1 MLRFPPARFRR
12 PVSGCQLSC
21 GGFCT
26 GFLAADRL
34 CSDFARPVSGG
45 LPPCGGFRRSIV
57 LLRFPPARFCRPVS
71 GCQLSCG
78 GFCTGFLAAD
88 RLCSDFCP
96 SDSGCMASGAC
107 RIASAGQQRPLRF
120 RCARG
125 SRLRFPVFGPS
136 CTRIPAVNSAGCRKR
151 CCLIN
156 LERYG
161 RFPTQ
166 SLHYGGPDAQL
177 HPDGRTAFH
186 LAARRQQTH
195 RRVGIPI

>member
-1 MLRFPPARFRR
+1 MVSADRLPAVNRLAATFVRPVSGGQSFCGGFRTGFLPSIAFAATFAR

-45 LPPCGGFRRSIV
+45 LPPCGGFRLSIV
-57 LLRFPPARFCRPVS
+57 LLWFPPARFRRPVS

-78 GFCTGFLAAD
+78 GFCSGFLAAD

-125 SRLRFPVFGPS
+125 SR
-136 CTRIPAVNSAGCRKR
+136 PAVPGFRAVVHPNS
-151 CCLIN
+151 
-156 LERYG
+156 G
-161 RFPTQ
+161 REF
-166 SLHYGGPDAQL
+166 
-177 HPDGRTAFH
+177 
-186 LAARRQQTH
+186 RRLPQKILSH
-195 RRVGIPI
+195 

>member
-1 MLRFPPARFRR
+1 MLRRFPAVLCGRISGCQWFRQIGFGCQSSCGDFARPVSGGLPPCGGFRLSIVLLWFPPARFRR

-21 GGFCT
+21 GGFCS
-26 GFLAADRL
+26 GFLAVDRL
-34 CSDFARPVSGG
+34 CGDFRRPILAAWLPGPAVSLLPGSSD
-45 LPPCGGFRRSIV
+45 PCG
-57 LLRFPPARFCRPVS
+57 S
-71 GCQLSCG
+71 GA
-78 GFCTGFLAAD
+78 LAA
-88 RLCSDFCP
+88 
-96 SDSGCMASGAC
+96 AA
-107 RIASAGQQRPLRF
+107 
-120 RCARG
+120 
-125 SRLRFPVFGPS
+125 LRFPVFGPS

-151 CCLIN
+151 FCLIN

-195 RRVGIPI
+195 RRAGIPI

>member
-1 MLRFPPARFRR
+1 MLRRFPAVLCGRI
-12 PVSGCQLSC
+12 SGCQWFRQIGFGCQSSC
-21 GGFCT
+21 G
-26 GFLAADRL
+26 
-34 CSDFARPVSGG
+34 DFARPVSGG

-96 SDSGCMASGAC
+96 PDFGCMASGAC
-107 RIASAGQQRPLRF
+107 RIASAGPLWPLRF

-195 RRVGIPI
+195 RRVVIPI

>member
-1 MLRFPPARFRR
+1 MKRIGEYFAGAYKNAFARWIFGIIASLVILSRFSAVNCLAVGSAPDFGCRLPFWRFPP
-12 PVSGCQLSC
+12 P
-21 GGFCT
+21 
-26 GFLAADRL
+26 
-34 CSDFARPVSGG
+34 DF
-45 LPPCGGFRRSIV
+45 
-57 LLRFPPARFCRPVS
+57 
-71 GCQLSCG
+71 
-78 GFCTGFLAAD
+78 
-88 RLCSDFCP
+88 
-96 SDSGCMASGAC
+96 GCMASGAC
-107 RIASAGQQRPLRF
+107 RIASAGPLRPLRF

-136 CTRIPAVNSAGCRKR
+136 CTRIPAVNSADCRKR

-195 RRVGIPI
+195 RRAGIPI